1 LEVFENG
8 SAFIQKISSVGASL
22 LAKASGQSIFAVADT
37 PLSRAGSLPQ
47 VSCWVIEFLNT
58 ALDFPVCPPQVDP
71 RLISSPSL
79 KGLKMENSRATARP
93 AVWLMLVIVLV
104 ALNLRP
110 SMAAVGPLLSAIRDD
125 IPLSFS
131 LASLLTML
139 PVMAMGLA
147 MFYGIAITRRLG
159 EHRTVLLSLLIIGL
173 ATLSRL
179 FIDSAAELI
188 VSAVLA
194 GIGIALIQALMPALI
209 KSRFP
214 NHMAVCMGLYV
225 TSIMGG
231 AALAASF
238 APMVMGVTGNW
249 RSGLAIWAVLASLAL
264 VFWWSQRRSLSAT
277 AATTTRK
284 DSFYN
289 NSRAWLLA
297 IFFGLGTASYTC
309 VLAWLAPYYV
319 EKGWS
324 EQSAGLLLGFLTAM
338 EVISGLVV
346 PAIANRSRDRRS
358 VLTVLLGLI
367 IAGFCGLI
375 LSPQHLSFFWP
386 CLLGLGIGGLFPM
399 SLIVSLDHLDNPQR
413 AGGLTAFVQ
422 GIGYM
427 IAGLSPLMAGIVRD
441 QLGSFEWAWWSLTAV
456 MVIMLL
462 MVRRFDPRHYARH
475 FG

>member
-1 LEVFENG
+1 
-8 SAFIQKISSVGASL
+8 
-22 LAKASGQSIFAVADT
+22 
-37 PLSRAGSLPQ
+37 
-47 VSCWVIEFLNT
+47 
-58 ALDFPVCPPQVDP
+58 
-71 RLISSPSL
+71 
-79 KGLKMENSRATARP
+79 MENVRASARP
-93 AVWLMLVIVLV
+93 AAWLMLGIVLV

-110 SMAAVGPLLSAIRDD
+110 SMAAVGPLLSAIRGD

-147 MFYGIAITRRLG
+147 MFFGIGISQRLG
-159 EHRTVLLSLLIIGL
+159 ERRTVVLSLLIIGV

-179 FIDSAAELI
+179 FLDSAAQLI

-214 NHMAVCMGLYV
+214 DNVALCMGLYI

-238 APMVMGVTGNW
+238 APQVMLGTGSW
-249 RSGLAIWAVLASLAL
+249 RAALAIWAVLALLAL
-264 VFWWSQRRSLSAT
+264 LFWLSQRDDVPSI
-277 AATTTRK
+277 TTTAVK
-284 DSFYN
+284 KEAFFTH
-289 NSRAWLLA
+289 SRAWLLA

-319 EKGWS
+319 ENGWS
-324 EQSAGLLLGFLTAM
+324 EQNAGLLLGFLTAM

-346 PAIANRSRDRRS
+346 PAIANRSRDRRL
-358 VLTVLLGLI
+358 VLGALLVLI
-367 IAGFCGLI
+367 IGGFCGLI
-375 LSPQHLSFFWP
+375 LSPQHLSLLWP

-422 GIGYM
+422 GIGYL
-427 IAGLSPLMAGIVRD
+427 IAGLSPLLAGVIRD
-441 QLGSFEWAWWSLTAV
+441 RLGSFEWAWWSLIAV

-462 MVRRFDPRHYARH
+462 IVLRFDPRHYARH
-475 FG
+475 FR